1 MRVDSSY
8 FMKEFLSLSRF
19 PNSIGDIALVR
30 SGTTPTDRDDDLK
43 DGVVLLKTIDVQNRP
58 LNTADSDSFYRISP
72 EIAKRMEKT
81 SLESK
86 DVLINIVGATTDV
99 IGRVALVPR
108 DFPEANITQAMA
120 LIRTAGSL
128 CVPEVLFCFLA
139 GKFGQSQVRRL
150 ARPTG
155 QYNLNLPE
163 VESITIPTF
172 SANFSDR
179 VRLCVE
185 AATGMRGQSR
195 QLLQQAEQTL
205 LHDLS
210 LDTWTPP
217 EALSYERSSSDAF
230 AAGRFDAEHYQPR
243 FAALLALIESTG
255 NSARLGDCLLENK
268 RGKQPDYAT
277 TGLPVVNSKHVLR
290 NDVRLDA
297 DNRLATF
304 ATNDLL
310 IAFGDVLVNGT
321 GVGTIGRT
329 ATYLHECQAVPD
341 NHVTILRPKKD
352 LDPIYLSI
360 FMNSIA
366 GQLQVDQR
374 LRGSS
379 GQIEL
384 YPNDIAE
391 FRVWVAPKELQQ
403 SIRDQVEQSFVQ
415 KQRAAQLL
423 DAAKRAV
430 EIAIEDSEAA
440 ALTYLKGL
448 M

>member
-30 SGTTPTDRDDDLK
+30 SGTTPTDRDDELT
-43 DGVVLLKTIDVQNRP
+43 DGVVLLKTIDIQNRP
-58 LNTADSDSFYRISP
+58 LSTADSDQFYRISP

-81 SLESK
+81 RLESK

-108 DFPEANITQAMA
+108 DFPDANITQAMA
-120 LIRTAGSL
+120 LIRTTGSL
-128 CVPEVLFCFLA
+128 CVPEVLFCFLT

-179 VRLCVE
+179 IRRCID
-185 AATGMRGQSR
+185 AAAGMREQSK
-195 QLLQQAEQTL
+195 QLLQQAEQSL
-205 LHDLS
+205 LQALG
-210 LDTWTPP
+210 LDAWTPP
-217 EALSYERSSSDAF
+217 EALSYVRASSEAF
-230 AAGRFDAEHYQPR
+230 AAGRLDAEHYQPR
-243 FAALLALIESTG
+243 FAALLALIDATG
-255 NSARLGDCLLENK
+255 HGAKLGDCLTENK
-268 RGKQPDYAT
+268 RGKQPDYADA
-277 TGLPVVNSKHVLR
+277 GLPVVNSKHVLR

-304 ATNDLL
+304 AVDDLL
-310 IAFGDVLVNGT
+310 ISQGDVLVNGT

-329 ATYLHECQAVPD
+329 AAYLHECQAVPD
-341 NHVTILRPKKD
+341 NHVTILRPNKD
-352 LDPIYLSI
+352 LDPVYLSM
-360 FMNSIA
+360 FLNSIA
-366 GQLQVDQR
+366 GQFQVEQR

-391 FRVWVAPKELQQ
+391 FRVWVAPKALQQ
-403 SIRDQVEQSFVQ
+403 SIRKQVEHSFAQ
-415 KQRAAQLL
+415 KQRATQLL

-440 ALTYLKGL
+440 ALAYLQGVA
-448 M
+448 